1 MLGNIMQQLYKLADT
16 WIVGRHIGDNA
27 LATVDSSYTL
37 ITFLTSVIIG
47 LSLSKGL
54 CYIGIGILF
63 MLYGYYRAVNKPLM
77 SVILTILSLGTRVL
91 LAYILSPVPAF
102 GVMGIWIAISIGWFI
117 ADAVGT
123 GYYMISEKMH
133 SITINSEKCVNLLCR
148 LFYPVIAVLR
158 LTGFEY
164 SSII

>member
-1 MLGNIMQQLYKLADT
+1 MSLFCSDSETVA
-16 WIVGRHIGDNA
+16 IGVQY
-27 LATVDSSYTL
+27 LRTE
-37 ITFLTSVIIG
+37 
-47 LSLSKGL
+47 GL

-102 GVMGIWIAISIGWFI
+102 GVMGIWIAIPIGWFI

-123 GYYMISEKMH
+123 GYYMIREK
-133 SITINSEKCVNLLCR
+133 NAQYYDKQ
-148 LFYPVIAVLR
+148 
-158 LTGFEY
+158 
-164 SSII
+164 